1 MSSKGSNL
9 TRNFTARSL
18 TDCEILGLSKHDV
31 VIMKMEFIDEFTE
44 LFKDS
49 EQKMSVCIKKGMEA
63 AKKFIKE

>member
-1 MSSKGSNL
+1 L

-49 EQKMSVCIKKGMEA
+49 EQMMSVCIKKGMEA

>member
-1 MSSKGSNL
+1 
-9 TRNFTARSL
+9 
-18 TDCEILGLSKHDV
+18 
-31 VIMKMEFIDEFTE
+31 MKMEFIDEFTE